1 VDAGL
6 FALSQ
11 EAAFMNRHL
20 TEMNT
25 RLYLWWS
32 RLAAMTVKELLQLGR
47 DGFLMFAIFFLFT
60 IDIVMTGNVR
70 LELNHATVVV
80 HDADHSEASRELI
93 YRFRPPYFKLG
104 GEILNA
110 RQGILLLDQGQAL
123 VVLDIPANFQQSL
136 LNGEHTDVQVLVDSS
151 NTVLGSLAA
160 SYSSQIIGQYGFD
173 AALKRMGVTEKNLEN
188 VPMLVDQHRVW
199 YNPNQNDQWFI
210 PISELLVVIT
220 ILAIMLPAAAAVREK
235 EHGTIEQLMVSPLS
249 PIQIL
254 LPKII
259 SMTMVILLG
268 TAVSLFLVILPLF
281 HIPIKGSLLL
291 FFSVTGLYTIATSGL
306 GLFISTMS
314 RNLAQA
320 AMLAILVLMPMI
332 FLSGAW
338 TPPEAMPA
346 GLRQAMYLSPL
357 YYFIEMSYGILLKGA
372 GLHILWDSLLNLTL
386 LGGVIFA
393 IGLWR
398 FRRQFK

>member
-1 VDAGL
+1 MSRH
-6 FALSQ
+6 FAEIS
-11 EAAFMNRHL
+11 
-20 TEMNT
+20 T
-25 RLYLWWS
+25 RSYLWWS
-32 RLAAMTVKELLQLGR
+32 RLVAMTVKELLQLGR

-70 LELNHATVVV
+70 LELNHATVIV
-80 HDADHSEASRELI
+80 HDADHSEASQELI

-110 RQGILLLDQGQAL
+110 RQGIRLLDQGKAL
-123 VVLDIPANFQQSL
+123 VVLDIPANFQQDL
-136 LNGEHTDVQVLVDSS
+136 LNGKHTDVQVLVDSS

-173 AALKRMGVTEKNLEN
+173 AALKRMGVSEKSLEN

-235 EHGTIEQLMVSPLS
+235 EYGTIEQLMVSPLS

-291 FFSVTGLYTIATSGL
+291 FFSVTGLYAIATSGL

-320 AMLAILVLMPMI
+320 AMLAILILMPMI

-372 GLHILWDSLLNLTL
+372 GLRVLWDSLLNLTL
-386 LGGVIFA
+386 LGGVIFTV
-393 IGLWR
+393 GLWR
-398 FRRQFK
+398 FRRQFN

>member
-1 VDAGL
+1 
-6 FALSQ
+6 
-11 EAAFMNRHL
+11 MNIHF
-20 TEMNT
+20 TAMNT
-25 RLYLWWS
+25 RLYIWWS

-60 IDIVMTGNVR
+60 IDIILTGNVR

-104 GEILNA
+104 GEILDS
-110 RQGILLLDQGQAL
+110 RQGIRLLDQGQAL
-123 VVLDIPANFQQSL
+123 VVLDIPEDFQESL
-136 LNGEHTDVQVLVDSS
+136 LTNKHTDVQVLIDSS
-151 NTVLGSLAA
+151 NTVLGTLAA
-160 SYSSQIIGQYGFD
+160 NYSSQIIGQYAFD
-173 AALKRMGVTEKNLEN
+173 TARKRMGVTEKDLEN

-220 ILAIMLPAAAAVREK
+220 IVSIMLPAAAAVREK
-235 EHGTIEQLMVSPLS
+235 ERGTIEQLMVSPLS

-268 TAVSLFLVILPLF
+268 TAWSLFLVILPLF

-291 FFSVTGLYTIATSGL
+291 FFSVTALYAIATSGL

-320 AMLAILVLMPMI
+320 ALLAILVLMPMI

-346 GLRQAMYLSPL
+346 GLRQAMYFSPL

-372 GLHILWDSLLNLTL
+372 GLPILWDSLLNLTL
-386 LGGVIFA
+386 LGTVIFA

-398 FRRQFK
+398 FRKQFE

>member
-1 VDAGL
+1 
-6 FALSQ
+6 
-11 EAAFMNRHL
+11 MNRYF
-20 TEMNT
+20 TEIPR

-70 LELNHATVVV
+70 LELSHATVVV

-104 GEILNA
+104 GEMLDT
-110 RQGILLLDQGQAL
+110 RQGIRLLDQGQAL
-123 VVLDIPANFQQSL
+123 VMLDIPANFQQDL
-136 LNGEHTDVQVLVDSS
+136 LKGKHTDVQVLVDSS

-173 AALKRMGVTEKNLEN
+173 TALKRMGLSKKNLEN

-291 FFSVTGLYTIATSGL
+291 FFSVTGLYAIATSGL
-306 GLFISTMS
+306 GLFISTLS

-338 TPPEAMPA
+338 TPPEAMPG

-372 GLHILWDSLLNLTL
+372 GVKVLWDSLLSLTL
-386 LGGVIFA
+386 LGGLIFA
-393 IGLWR
+393 GGLWR
-398 FRRQFK
+398 FRRQFN

>member
-1 VDAGL
+1 
-6 FALSQ
+6 
-11 EAAFMNRHL
+11 
-20 TEMNT
+20 
-25 RLYLWWS
+25 
-32 RLAAMTVKELLQLGR
+32 MTVKELLQLGR

-60 IDIVMTGNVR
+60 IDIILTGNVR

-104 GEILNA
+104 GEILDS
-110 RQGILLLDQGQAL
+110 RQGIRLLDQGQAL
-123 VVLDIPANFQQSL
+123 VVLDIPEDFQESL
-136 LNGEHTDVQVLVDSS
+136 LTNKHTDVQVLIDSS
-151 NTVLGSLAA
+151 NTVLGTLAA
-160 SYSSQIIGQYGFD
+160 NYSSQIIGQYAFD
-173 AALKRMGVTEKNLEN
+173 TARKRMGVTEKDLEN

-220 ILAIMLPAAAAVREK
+220 IVSIMLPAAAAVREK
-235 EHGTIEQLMVSPLS
+235 ERGTIEQLMVSPLS

-268 TAVSLFLVILPLF
+268 TAWSLFLVILPLF

-291 FFSVTGLYTIATSGL
+291 FFSVTALYAIATSGL

-320 AMLAILVLMPMI
+320 ALLAILVLMPMI

-346 GLRQAMYLSPL
+346 GLRQAMYFSPL

-372 GLHILWDSLLNLTL
+372 GLPILWDSLLNLTL
-386 LGGVIFA
+386 LGTVIFA

-398 FRRQFK
+398 FRKQFE

>member
-1 VDAGL
+1 
-6 FALSQ
+6 
-11 EAAFMNRHL
+11 MNRHF

-25 RLYLWWS
+25 RLYMWWS

-104 GEILNA
+104 GEILDS
-110 RQGILLLDQGQAL
+110 RQGIRLLDQGKAL
-123 VVLDIPANFQQSL
+123 VVLDIPEDFQKSL

-173 AALKRMGVTEKNLEN
+173 AALKRMGVNEKDLEN

-235 EHGTIEQLMVSPLS
+235 ERGTIEQLMVSPLS

-291 FFSVTGLYTIATSGL
+291 FFSVTGLYAIATSGL

-320 AMLAILVLMPMI
+320 ALLAILVLMPMI

-346 GLRQAMYLSPL
+346 GLRQAMYFSPL

-372 GLHILWDSLLNLTL
+372 GLRVLWDSLLNLTL

-398 FRRQFK
+398 FRRQFE